1 MRKRVKQGRGL
12 LEGWERAQDS
22 QGRTSETVRPE
33 EQDRGQ
39 SQAGT

>member
-12 LEGWERAQDS
+12 LEGWEGTQDG

-33 EQDRGQ
+33 E
-39 SQAGT
+39 